1 MARDT
6 PRVDFGALAAL
17 TWLAF
22 AVLVTVV
29 FGPLLGL
36 RGWAWLGLHHLLC
49 VVGCTHELRRAQQR
63 KAARARDALER
74 IRAGQELR

>member
-1 MARDT
+1 MASEGRK
-6 PRVDFGALAAL
+6 VDFGALAAL
-17 TWLAF
+17 TWMAF

-49 VVGCTHELRRAQQR
+49 AVGCAHELRRASKR
-63 KAARARDALER
+63 RAARAQDALER